1 MNEKTYSVLV
11 CDDSAMIRKTLGG
24 ILGEWG
30 VKNIFEA
37 RDGKEAVELYRKHH
51 PDLVFMD
58 IVMPEKTGLE
68 ALVEIRSEDPSARVI
83 MASSTGTKK
92 NLMTA
97 IDAGAFDFIQ
107 KPFEKDVIHTLL
119 RKILKGE
126 LD

>member
-1 MNEKTYSVLV
+1 MLV
-11 CDDSAMIRKTLGG
+11 CDDSAVIRKTLRF
-24 ILGEWG
+24 ILEEWG

-37 RDGKEAVELYRKHH
+37 RDGSESVELYREHH

-58 IVMPEKTGLE
+58 IVMPEKSGLD
-68 ALVEIRSEDPSARVI
+68 ALVEIREEDPSARVV

-119 RKILKGE
+119 RRILKGE
-126 LD
+126 LE

>member
-58 IVMPEKTGLE
+58 IVMPEKSGLD
-68 ALVEIRSEDPSARVI
+68 ALVEIREVDPSARVV

-119 RKILKGE
+119 RRILKGE
-126 LD
+126 LE

>member
-11 CDDSAMIRKTLGG
+11 CDDSAVIRKTLRF
-24 ILGEWG
+24 ILEEWG
-30 VKNIFEA
+30 VKNIFEG
-37 RDGKEAVELYRKHH
+37 RDGSESVELYREHH

-58 IVMPEKTGLE
+58 IVMPEKSGLE
-68 ALVEIRSEDPSARVI
+68 ALVEIREEDPSARVV

-119 RKILKGE
+119 RRILKGE
-126 LD
+126 LE

>member
-1 MNEKTYSVLV
+1 MNEKTYSVLI
-11 CDDSAMIRKTLGG
+11 CDDSAVIRKTMKF
-24 ILGEWG
+24 ILDEWG
-30 VKNIFEA
+30 IDRIFEA
-37 RDGKEAVELYRKHH
+37 KNGNEAVELYREHH

-58 IVMPEKTGLE
+58 IVMPEKSGIE
-68 ALVEIRSEDPSARVI
+68 ALSEIRSADPSARVV

-107 KPFEKDVIHTLL
+107 KPFEKEIVHKLL
-119 RKILKGE
+119 RRILKGE

>member
-1 MNEKTYSVLV
+1 MNEKNYSVLV
-11 CDDSAMIRKTLGG
+11 CDDSAVIRKTLRF
-24 ILGEWG
+24 ILEEWG

-37 RDGKEAVELYRKHH
+37 RDGSESVELYREHH

-58 IVMPEKTGLE
+58 IVMPEKSGLD
-68 ALVEIRSEDPSARVI
+68 ALVEIREEDPSARVV

-97 IDAGAFDFIQ
+97 IDAGALDFIQ

-119 RKILKGE
+119 RRILKGE
-126 LD
+126 LE

>member
-11 CDDSAMIRKTLGG
+11 CDDSAVIRKTLRF
-24 ILGEWG
+24 ILEEWG
-30 VKNIFEA
+30 VTEIFEA
-37 RDGKEAVELYRKHH
+37 KNGSEAVALYREHL

-58 IVMPEKTGLE
+58 IVMPEKSGLE
-68 ALVEIRSEDPSARVI
+68 ALVEIRDEDPSARII

-107 KPFEKDVIHTLL
+107 KPFEQDVINTLL
-119 RKILKGE
+119 RRTLKGE
-126 LD
+126 LE